1 MRRLWPKRS
10 PKNRY
15 YLETMIIIA
24 SILVATFLAFLC
36 VFSVVYNRTASELT
50 NSVVAESIQLLNLSA
65 QDVSSAFSREW
76 LLMTENDFVNDTKA
90 HFNSLHKDDTSYD
103 IYSRLLLTKKQLAS
117 RFLSSDIFKNILIL
131 YIDGEQDYL
140 CASSFISNDF
150 ERDYN
155 NGLFSFGNMS
165 YPEFISMI
173 ESNSK
178 HRHDRGQLNV
188 GQLDYTYNEGY
199 SNLAGYFVYPFT
211 YSNTGAQIYALL
223 HIDLVGLQRAMSGF
237 RYAGDYFMLSSRNN
251 TVFSTAP
258 DVHLTSSSNGLYSDG
273 HSDTIYL
280 CASIDKLGLSCYVS
294 LNQDAIYDNI
304 SNFAKLLHFLSAA
317 FVVLILLL
325 VVLLFLRWH
334 YPVIRIARDIDLN
347 DKSKAP
353 LERINSHITN
363 LKQENERYAKR
374 IEALE
379 PAVRSALLSR
389 FYQGTRFSEKES
401 SLLQDIIP
409 ITQDAAFRCVVVGC
423 LSSPA
428 ATNQTLQN
436 VLLYISK
443 RLPAFTLPAFINGQ
457 IVGLIQM
464 SHHAEEDGSVIL
476 TQLKELLFQMN
487 ADFSTDKP
495 LYAIGISDVYVGPDS
510 VPTAYH
516 EAHTGWMDALTWQNA
531 SVVFAGAANVGG
543 SYHLS
548 YSQLDDI
555 YRSLKAGDAPTA
567 VDVFDRIAAEHFSPE
582 NGQGLRR
589 LFCQQFFYD
598 ILGILTRV
606 SVQYN
611 IHSVLEPL
619 QTRSLYLP
627 ISQQLKLFRD
637 ALFECAELIPTS
649 EENNSIMTQIQAFCN
664 EQFSN
669 TALSLSMVADHFH
682 LSESNLSK
690 SFKSHT
696 GINFSNYVENLRI
709 RKAEALLE
717 EGKMSVK
724 TIATSVGYQNVATFY
739 NAFRRN
745 HNCTPTQWL
754 EHIKP

>member
-1 MRRLWPKRS
+1 
-10 PKNRY
+10 
-15 YLETMIIIA
+15 MILIA

-36 VFSVVYNRTASELT
+36 VFSIVYNRTASELT
-50 NSVVAESIQLLNLSA
+50 NSAVAESIQLLNLSA
-65 QDVSSAFSREW
+65 QDVSAAFSREW

-90 HFNSLHKDDTSYD
+90 RFNTLHKDDSSYD
-103 IYSRLLLTKKQLAS
+103 IYSRLMSVKKQLAS
-117 RFLSSDIFKNILIL
+117 RFLRSDIFKNVLIL
-131 YIDGEQDYL
+131 YIDDEQDYL
-140 CASSFISNDF
+140 CSSDFISNNF

-165 YPEFISMI
+165 YSEFISMI
-173 ESNSK
+173 ESSSK
-178 HRHDRGQLNV
+178 HRHDRGQLSV
-188 GQLDYTYNEGY
+188 GQLDYSYHEGY
-199 SNLAGYFVYPFT
+199 SNLVGYFVYPFT
-211 YSNTGAQIYALL
+211 QSTTGPQIYALL
-223 HIDLVGLQRAMSGF
+223 PIDLAGLQRAMSGF
-237 RYAGDYFMLSSRNN
+237 RYAGEYFMLSSRNS

-258 DVHLTSSSNGLYSDG
+258 DVQLTASTNGRYSDG
-273 HSDTIYL
+273 QTDTIYL
-280 CASIDKLGLSCYVS
+280 HASIDKLGLSCYVS
-294 LNQDAIYDNI
+294 LNQDAIYDTI

-317 FVVLILLL
+317 FVMLILLL
-325 VVLLFLRWH
+325 VVLLFMRWH
-334 YPVIRIARDIDLN
+334 YPVIRIAQDIDPN
-347 DKSKAP
+347 DQSRAP

-374 IEALE
+374 IEPLE
-379 PAVRSALLSR
+379 AAVRSALLSR
-389 FYQGTRFSEKES
+389 FYQGGRFSEKETA
-401 SLLQDIIP
+401 LLQDIIP
-409 ITQDAAFRCVVVGC
+409 ITQDAAFRCVVIGY
-423 LSSPA
+423 LNSPVPA
-428 ATNQTLQN
+428 NQTLQN
-436 VLLYISK
+436 ILLYVNK
-443 RLPAFTLPAFINGQ
+443 RLPDFTLPAFISGQ
-457 IVGLIQM
+457 LVGLLQM
-464 SHHAEEDGSVIL
+464 SHYADEDGSDIL

-487 ADFSTDKP
+487 ADFSADKC
-495 LYAIGISDVYVGPDS
+495 LCAIGISDVYVGPDS
-510 VPTAYH
+510 VPTAYQ
-516 EAHTGWMDALTWQNA
+516 EAHTGWIDALTWQNA
-531 SVVFAGAANVGG
+531 SVVFAGASNTDG
-543 SYHLS
+543 SYNLS

-555 YRSLKAGDAPTA
+555 YRLLKAGDASAA
-567 VDVFDRIAAEHFSPE
+567 VDAFDRIAAEHFKPE
-582 NGQGLRR
+582 SGQGLRR

-598 ILGILTRV
+598 ILGVLTRV
-606 SVQYN
+606 AVRYN
-611 IHSVLEPL
+611 IYSVLEPL

-627 ISQQLKLFRD
+627 ISQQLKLLRD
-637 ALFECAELIPTS
+637 ALFECAELISNS
-649 EENNSIMTQIQAFCN
+649 EESNSIMTQIQAFCN